1 MNNKIWQIFV
11 SSLFNMDL
19 SSESLIIRLN
29 NLFQSETFNY
39 TFYDFER
46 VEIKEKNKL
55 YLTLEKIKNNSTFLK
70 LFCTE
75 INHELLDYEIVNIT
89 NIICGKTYKY
99 KNRTDLPIQIPNGF
113 YYSFTVL
120 CKKKNY
126 K

>member
-1 MNNKIWQIFV
+1 
-11 SSLFNMDL
+11 MDL
-19 SSESLIIRLN
+19 SNEALIIRLN
-29 NLFQSETFNY
+29 NLFQLETFNY

-46 VEIKEKNKL
+46 VEIKEKNKM
-55 YLTLEKIKNNSTFLK
+55 YIALEKIKSNTSFLK
-70 LFCTE
+70 SFCTE
-75 INHELLDYEIVNIT
+75 INRELLDYEVVNIT

-99 KNRTDLPIQIPNGF
+99 KNRIDLPIQIPDGF